1 MKVSQSKTDKDPF
14 FGLKFIAY
22 ARISEIPDIPTTA
35 SDLVSKAKM
44 FLCQKR
50 NVLFFDPVWDR
61 YKEEEIL
68 VEYYT
73 ILMLEDDKFRMD
85 FKAKIKG
92 VKGDDIDWVLRRAKE
107 ANEKSQSELK
117 AKEINFSPDNLGE
130 EEEI

>member
-1 MKVSQSKTDKDPF
+1 
-14 FGLKFIAY
+14 
-22 ARISEIPDIPTTA
+22 
-35 SDLVSKAKM
+35 M

-92 VKGDDIDWVLRRAKE
+92 VKGDDIDWVL
-107 ANEKSQSELK
+107 
-117 AKEINFSPDNLGE
+117 
-130 EEEI
+130 